1 MAFEM
6 AFDETRFHPGNRLNS
21 AILASVAVVIT
32 GAAWA
37 VGWLPPMERAAGDIL
52 LRASASGDDS
62 RAPVVAILIDD
73 ESVQRYGPLP
83 WSRDRLAD
91 LVATSTDSGARGVAL
106 DLILSEPT
114 DAKTDQKLAEAL
126 TDIPVAM
133 AAAFDRDGSWLLPN
147 ESFGG
152 ATNAA
157 HAYGEVGPDG
167 VVRTIAATKQGNG
180 LSLPALSLAAARFL
194 RPELAVEPGAS
205 LRPEF
210 RPAPQHIPTL
220 SAASVLDGSYDPKEI
235 AEQVVFVGISATGA
249 GDQFVVPT
257 GPRHAPVPGVLAHA
271 SVTASIFRGRLLRV
285 PGWGWSLVAALLLTL
300 GIQWTRDRRGAFD
313 LVPFTAIAFGTVG
326 LAMIAVRFGLLL
338 LPVTWLLTATV
349 VSALLREA
357 SESWTTRKESGL
369 LLKSL
374 LDHVGGMAFP
384 VPRTASGRLE
394 ALRRLQ
400 EKVLDEDATRMA
412 LLADMAEGVILWDR
426 DGNQVLA
433 NPAVELLWG
442 ELPSFAEIVREE
454 ASTEPI
460 VLTRGARDLAVGVT
474 DLGRGHLAILR
485 DITAERA
492 LERRRQE
499 MQRLV
504 SHELKTPLSSIAG
517 FGENLERYELDA
529 DEQRRVASLIRGE
542 AQRLQEMV
550 TVFLDLE
557 RLGGGHW
564 DGATESVDLG
574 RLVMSRIEVLAAA
587 AQAKRVAIVPTITND
602 CRTQA
607 VPALLDRVVDN
618 LVGNA
623 IKYTDAGD
631 EIEVTVHCSGGEV
644 CLAVRDHGPGIP
656 KDAQAHVFDRFYRV
670 PGGGE
675 NGAGL
680 GLALVREVVNWH
692 KGCITID
699 SEIGAG
705 SEFTVSLLATREV

>member
-1 MAFEM
+1 MAV
-6 AFDETRFHPGNRLNS
+6 DEPRLHPGNRLNS
-21 AILASVAVVIT
+21 AILAVVAVALT

-37 VGWLPPMERAAGDIL
+37 VGWLPPMERAAGDML
-52 LRASASGDDS
+52 LRASKSGEDR

-73 ESVQRYGPLP
+73 EAVERYGPLP
-83 WSRDRLAD
+83 WPRNRLAD
-91 LVATSTDSGARGVAL
+91 LVASSAASGARGIAL
-106 DLILSEPT
+106 DLILAEST
-114 DAKTDQKLAEAL
+114 DTQNDQELATAL
-126 TDIPVAM
+126 AGIPIAL

-147 ESFGG
+147 ESLDG
-152 ATNAA
+152 AANAA

-167 VVRTIAATKQGNG
+167 VVRTISSTKQGNG
-180 LSLPALSLAAARFL
+180 LALPALSLAAARFL
-194 RPELAVEPGAS
+194 RPELAIEPGVS

-220 SAASVLDGSYDPKEI
+220 SAASVLDGSYDP
-235 AEQVVFVGISATGA
+235 AMVADRVVFVGISATGA

-271 SVTASIFRGRLLRV
+271 SATISITEDRLLRA
-285 PGWGWSLVAALLLTL
+285 PSRWWSVVAALVLAV
-300 GIQWTRDRRGAFD
+300 GIQWIRDRRGAFD
-313 LVPFTAIAFGTVG
+313 LGAFAAVAAGLFL
-326 LAMIAVRFGLLL
+326 LAMVAVRCSLIVI
-338 LPVTWLLTATV
+338 PVTSLLTVAV
-349 VSALLREA
+349 VSALLRETA
-357 SESWTTRKESGL
+357 ESRSARRESGR
-369 LLKSL
+369 LLKAV
-374 LDHVGGMAFP
+374 LDHVGASP
-384 VPRTASGRLE
+384 PAVPRTAAGRLD

-400 EKVLDEDATRMA
+400 ERVLEEDATRRA
-412 LLADMAEGVILWDR
+412 LLADMDEGVVLWD
-426 DGNQVLA
+426 GNGRRVLA
-433 NPAVELLWG
+433 NPAAERLWG
-442 ELPSFAEIVREE
+442 GFPELTEVSENAE
-454 ASTEPI
+454 ATDPI
-460 VLTRGARDLAVGVT
+460 VVTRGSRDLAVSVT

-492 LERRRQE
+492 LEQRRRE

-574 RLVMSRIEVLAAA
+574 RVVMSRIEVLAAA
-587 AQAKRVAIVPTITND
+587 AQAKRVAIVPKITDN

-607 VPALLDRVVDN
+607 VPALLDRIVDN

-623 IKYTDAGD
+623 IKYTDADD
-631 EIEVTVHCSGGEV
+631 EIEVTVHRSGDEIRLV
-644 CLAVRDHGPGIP
+644 VRDHGPGIP
-656 KDAQAHVFDRFYRV
+656 EDAQAHVFDRFYRV
-670 PGGGE
+670 PGAGE
-675 NGAGL
+675 TGAGL
-680 GLALVREVVNWH
+680 GLALVKEVVNWH
-692 KGCITID
+692 GGCITVD

-705 SEFTVSLLATREV
+705 SEFTVSLPATGEV